1 MSASSAPSPLCSITD
16 LHVAPLHVPGMALQA
31 ETMQW
36 LALHLLL
43 SSWCFSARVGGQM
56 TGGRKEGR
64 REGEKEERKE
74 RWKERKEGGRLNTL
88 RPCCHG
94 TSPGKFH

>member
-1 MSASSAPSPLCSITD
+1 
-16 LHVAPLHVPGMALQA
+16 
-31 ETMQW
+31 
-36 LALHLLL
+36 
-43 SSWCFSARVGGQM
+43 M